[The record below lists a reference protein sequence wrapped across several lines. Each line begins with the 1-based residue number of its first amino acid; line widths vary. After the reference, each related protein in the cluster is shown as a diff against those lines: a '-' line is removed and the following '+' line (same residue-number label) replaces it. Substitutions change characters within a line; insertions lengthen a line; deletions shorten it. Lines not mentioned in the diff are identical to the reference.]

1 MDMIQPDFLM
11 QVLDWDA
18 GGSKFH
24 TGSCPALK
32 PWFVQPA
39 HFRPLNRRCGM
50 TFSIIIETKLMERN
64 KDNPRGKN
72 IPENDPS
79 KAMDSKKEVEESND
93 NKIDQDFPGY
103 PHYPAREDIMDQR
116 TGARKSDMDVE
127 NLPSGRN
134 ATGVSQRF
142 VTGQGRTKD
151 ENRDRP
157 AKDADDL
164 QINMGNDADV
174 NDDDLAVLNS
184 TDAEIGTPQNVS
196 NEDLNTDL
204 DVPGSELDD
213 ANESVG
219 EEDEENN
226 YYSLGGDR
234 HESQEED
241 PYSGPDRES

>member
-1 MDMIQPDFLM
+1 
-11 QVLDWDA
+11 
-18 GGSKFH
+18 
-24 TGSCPALK
+24 
-32 PWFVQPA
+32 
-39 HFRPLNRRCGM
+39 
-50 TFSIIIETKLMERN
+50 MERN
-64 KDNPRGKN
+64 NDNPRGKN
-72 IPENDPS
+72 IPENDSS

-103 PHYPAREDIMDQR
+103 PHYPAKEDIMDQR

-151 ENRDRP
+151 ENRERP
-157 AKDADDL
+157 VKDSDDL

-174 NDDDLAVLNS
+174 DDDDLAVLNA

-234 HESQEED
+234 HEAQEED